1 MPFAALALFGCV
13 LYFPM
18 PQRKVS
24 RQDFAV
30 EIEAVRMVDAA
41 VKTVTDTPLDS
52 LLLGQQSEGSS
63 SDPAGTSVSSTSV
76 PADSMAVCTP
86 VPFAPPPREV
96 VSTPQQLRMGT
107 KLLSMS
113 TRLSS
118 TC

>member
-41 VKTVTDTPLDS
+41 VKTVTDTPLDH
-52 LLLGQQSEGSS
+52 EFPNVAEAKKEMKD
-63 SDPAGTSVSSTSV
+63 DPH
-76 PADSMAVCTP
+76 M
-86 VPFAPPPREV
+86 
-96 VSTPQQLRMGT
+96 QQLRACHECE
-107 KLLSMS
+107 
-113 TRLSS
+113 RR
-118 TC
+118 